1 MKAKLTTSITIALIF
16 LATFAAQA
24 QQRETISV
32 TDLRKEIQ
40 ELVIIDRNE
49 STLPD
54 VKDLN
59 RKFIK
64 ERQTQLRLLLTQRI
78 SALSKYQA
86 SVSAIIGR
94 EEKMQVQEA
103 IDDLQKELK
112 DLDTEIAGSAA
123 PAATVEKPILAA
135 VRPQTSEITRST
147 NTDPRSE
154 PATNSSNLANAI
166 RTSPGLPQTQ
176 PTKASEAK
184 AADQATEDFRLEV
197 ERDTNRIVAEI
208 VKDVR
213 GTTGAERKT
222 AAAGFGPTQNP
233 ANYAKILALG
243 LTRSVLPREQ
253 FNSEI
258 ESARVDKQVG
268 GAASNAG
275 STSLVS
281 KGSLPSILGFAVENG
296 GLTKTSQG
304 TTITFRG
311 NPVGLLNAF
320 AGKGFISG
328 YEDDSNSP
336 AAKALRKFSFA
347 VSFDT
352 SLGDTPNVLV
362 ANKQQLSSYS
372 FHYEFFNHRDPRDP
386 RYARTWKNL
395 VSGNAQAVATDANRV
410 QDLFRR
416 DPNLL
421 AWLEEA
427 QAAIA
432 AAPDDQL
439 DNVVR
444 AQFVN
449 LEKVQLSAGV
459 KNAVT
464 SFQTAFSKYR
474 QERNELLKIVA
485 NGPIF
490 TVDYVNN
497 RRPGLIDTSNFN
509 FIYSNGVVKGKASV
523 TVNGAFAFFNSQPGK
538 GMNRLRD
545 YDFSTQLDIPM
556 GDPRGFGQFDL
567 SFAGQLKR
575 LVEDEV
581 ANGKIITPKGTI
593 GSFNVKL
600 EVPIKSLG
608 IKFPIALTYSNR
620 TEFDLKKQLRAN
632 FGFGFDP
639 DILYNL
645 LKPFGPK

>member
-281 KGSLPSILGFAVENG
+281 KGS
-296 GLTKTSQG
+296 
-304 TTITFRG
+304 
-311 NPVGLLNAF
+311 
-320 AGKGFISG
+320 
-328 YEDDSNSP
+328 
-336 AAKALRKFSFA
+336 
-347 VSFDT
+347 
-352 SLGDTPNVLV
+352 
-362 ANKQQLSSYS
+362 
-372 FHYEFFNHRDPRDP
+372 
-386 RYARTWKNL
+386 
-395 VSGNAQAVATDANRV
+395 
-410 QDLFRR
+410 
-416 DPNLL
+416 
-421 AWLEEA
+421 
-427 QAAIA
+427 
-432 AAPDDQL
+432 
-439 DNVVR
+439 
-444 AQFVN
+444 
-449 LEKVQLSAGV
+449 
-459 KNAVT
+459 
-464 SFQTAFSKYR
+464 
-474 QERNELLKIVA
+474 
-485 NGPIF
+485 
-490 TVDYVNN
+490 
-497 RRPGLIDTSNFN
+497 
-509 FIYSNGVVKGKASV
+509 
-523 TVNGAFAFFNSQPGK
+523 
-538 GMNRLRD
+538 
-545 YDFSTQLDIPM
+545 
-556 GDPRGFGQFDL
+556 
-567 SFAGQLKR
+567 
-575 LVEDEV
+575 
-581 ANGKIITPKGTI
+581 
-593 GSFNVKL
+593 
-600 EVPIKSLG
+600 
-608 IKFPIALTYSNR
+608 
-620 TEFDLKKQLRAN
+620 
-632 FGFGFDP
+632 
-639 DILYNL
+639 
-645 LKPFGPK
+645 